1 MRAGGSDY
9 RQRKAAEGLLTMQ
22 YPACHK
28 GENGILQ
35 GVVTAIISMLRN
47 VVMVDADTLC
57 AGEKAPDS

>member
-1 MRAGGSDY
+1 
-9 RQRKAAEGLLTMQ
+9 MQ